1 MFQNLFD
8 SISDSSRDDDFSSV
22 LSQIISIGVVH
33 GEPMCRLAAA
43 VNMLSCYPVRVA
55 CIGCLAVEM
64 CEILS
69 Y

>member
-1 MFQNLFD
+1 
-8 SISDSSRDDDFSSV
+8 
-22 LSQIISIGVVH
+22 VH